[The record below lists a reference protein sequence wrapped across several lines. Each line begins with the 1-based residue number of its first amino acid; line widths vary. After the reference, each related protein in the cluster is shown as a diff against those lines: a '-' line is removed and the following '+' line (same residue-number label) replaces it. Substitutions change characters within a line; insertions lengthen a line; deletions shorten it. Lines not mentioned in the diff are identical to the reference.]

1 MEKYLH
7 KVNYYET
14 DKMGITHHSNYIR
27 WMEEARIN
35 FLDQVGF
42 GYDKL
47 EANGVFSPV
56 LSVECDYK
64 KSTTFGDTVAIE
76 VTVEE
81 YKGARFSI
89 CYTMQNVKT
98 GDIVLVGKTGHCFVN
113 GQGRP
118 VLLRKVLPEF
128 DGILKSL
135 MQPSL

>member
-14 DKMGITHHSNYIR
+14 DKMGITHHSNYIK

-35 FLDQVGF
+35 FLEQVGF

-64 KSTTFGDTVAIE
+64 KSTTFGDAVEIE

-98 GDIVLVGKTGHCFVN
+98 GDIWIFS
-113 GQGRP
+113 
-118 VLLRKVLPEF
+118 E
-128 DGILKSL
+128 
-135 MQPSL
+135 